1 MLVVVKI
8 GSAVLVD
15 KTGRVDHDRIAAIAG
30 DVAALRSMGHQVAL
44 VSSGAVSAGR
54 GRLANANDE
63 VSKRVLAAIGQP
75 IIFAEYLDAFD
86 KLGVVTAQC
95 LFERPD
101 FSVYERYLNSIS
113 SLAAM
118 VDAGVVPVINEN
130 DFVAD
135 EQTTVG
141 DNDAL
146 AATVA
151 IGMRADRLILFTSQ
165 PGLYSSASWREGTP
179 QLESVVENVDIR
191 FQKSFERS
199 PGQGR
204 GGVHS
209 KVRAARL
216 AASVGIETFILD
228 GRVPGL
234 LQQTFGAEGS
244 TPGTRFPGHDVPMQP
259 SGPKER
265 WLLATRTPGQI
276 VIDAGACA
284 ALTNRGSSLL
294 LYGIVAVRGTFL
306 QNEVVEI
313 LGPDSQ
319 QIGLGLSNYG
329 SGELRRALDAKR
341 SLEAGRSAV
350 DETQHELVQM
360 LQAGEP
366 WLGAITARFLE
377 GREAILNAAIEQ
389 MELHPGMKLPEAF
402 AKSLRERQSLL
413 FTSLVDLPV
422 PPAGT
427 APAADRQAMVRRVM
441 EKWLKVSEMEAGA
454 HRVRNLIHG
463 VEKPLLKSLA
473 SRLGDQMPA
482 WKKVRETVE
491 HLENEEERV
500 RKAGR
505 AYRDFGQREVVHRD
519 NMLFSSANRSKSEEL
534 VA

>member
-1 MLVVVKI
+1 MLVAVKI

-15 KTGRVDHDRIAAIAG
+15 KSGQVNRERIHAIAG
-30 DVAALRSMGHQVAL
+30 DVAALRAMGHKVAL

-54 GRLANANDE
+54 GRVANENTN
-63 VSKRVLAAIGQP
+63 KRVLAAIGQP
-75 IIFAEYLDAFD
+75 VIFAEYLAAFD
-86 KLGVVTAQC
+86 QLGLVAAQC

-101 FSVYERYLNSIS
+101 FSVYDRYLNSIS

-118 VDAGVVPVINEN
+118 IDAGVVPVINEN

-151 IGMRADRLILFTSQ
+151 IGLSADRLVLFTSQ
-165 PGLYSSASWREGTP
+165 PGLYSPASWREGTP

-234 LQQTFGAEGS
+234 LQQIFDEQGA

-284 ALTNRGSSLL
+284 ALTGRGSSLL
-294 LYGIVAVRGTFL
+294 LYGIVALRGAFL

-313 LGPDSQ
+313 LSPDSQ

-329 SGELRRALDAKR
+329 SGDLRRALDAKR
-341 SLEAGRSAV
+341 ALEAGRAAVAETQGRIVEMLESSEPRLSAV
-350 DETQHELVQM
+350 
-360 LQAGEP
+360 A
-366 WLGAITARFLE
+366 ARFLE
-377 GREAILNAAIEQ
+377 GREAILNAAIEE
-389 MELHPGMKLPEAF
+389 MEAHPGTKLPEAF
-402 AKSLRERQSLL
+402 AKSVRERQALLFNSLL
-413 FTSLVDLPV
+413 GT
-422 PPAGT
+422 PAES
-427 APAADRQAMVRRVM
+427 APAVDPQTTVRRVM
-441 EKWLKVSEMEAGA
+441 EKWRKVSEMEAGA
-454 HRVRNLIHG
+454 YRVRNLIHG
-463 VEKPLLKSLA
+463 VEKPLLKSMALL
-473 SRLGDQMPA
+473 LGEQMPA

-505 AYRDFGQREVVHRD
+505 AYRDFGQREVIHRD
-519 NMLFSSANRSKSEEL
+519 NMLFSTASRSKSEAL

>member
-1 MLVVVKI
+1 
-8 GSAVLVD
+8 
-15 KTGRVDHDRIAAIAG
+15 
-30 DVAALRSMGHQVAL
+30 
-44 VSSGAVSAGR
+44 
-54 GRLANANDE
+54 
-63 VSKRVLAAIGQP
+63 
-75 IIFAEYLDAFD
+75 
-86 KLGVVTAQC
+86 
-95 LFERPD
+95 
-101 FSVYERYLNSIS
+101 
-113 SLAAM
+113 
-118 VDAGVVPVINEN
+118 
-130 DFVAD
+130 
-135 EQTTVG
+135 
-141 DNDAL
+141 
-146 AATVA
+146 
-151 IGMRADRLILFTSQ
+151 
-165 PGLYSSASWREGTP
+165 
-179 QLESVVENVDIR
+179 VDIR

-234 LQQTFGAEGS
+234 LQQTFGS
-244 TPGTRFPGHDVPMQP
+244 TTPGTRFPGHDVPMQP

-284 ALTNRGSSLL
+284 ALTDRGSSLL

-329 SGELRRALDAKR
+329 SGDLRRALDAKR
-341 SLEAGRSAV
+341 SLETGRAAV
-350 DETQHELVQM
+350 DETQQKLVEM
-360 LQAGEP
+360 LQSPES
-366 WLGAITARFLE
+366 AITARFLE
-377 GREAILNAAIEQ
+377 GREAILNTA
-389 MELHPGMKLPEAF
+389 MEEMESHPGMKLPESF

-413 FTSLVDLPV
+413 FTSLPG
-422 PPAGT
+422 AASEGS
-427 APAADRQAMVRRVM
+427 APAADAQAMVRRLM
-441 EKWLKVSEMEAGA
+441 EKWRQVSEMEAGA
-454 HRVRNLIHG
+454 FRVRNLIHG
-463 VEKPLLKSLA
+463 VEKPLLKRLA
-473 SRLGDQMPA
+473 LRLGDQMQA

-505 AYRDFGQREVVHRD
+505 AYRDFGQREVMHRD
-519 NMLFSSANRSKSEEL
+519 NMLFSTGNRSKSEVL